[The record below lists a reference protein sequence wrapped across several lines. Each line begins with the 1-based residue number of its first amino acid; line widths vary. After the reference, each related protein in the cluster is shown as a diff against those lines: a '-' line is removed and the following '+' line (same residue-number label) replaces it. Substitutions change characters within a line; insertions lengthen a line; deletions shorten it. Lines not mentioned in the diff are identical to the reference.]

1 MKEFNILDNLFL
13 EYDMCDIMSYTE
25 SFIDTDSLFF
35 FEAETT
41 NSQKTSILSK
51 IIEFIKSICRKIRDK
66 VIELIG
72 RLKSDKVQVPAD
84 FESKVVEAEQTN
96 KGLKQ
101 IVSAA
106 KAGQA
111 SWFERVMSFMQ
122 DHPKIA
128 AATSVTAVSVAYVYL
143 NRSKFKSLLD
153 RSNNAQQDTVK
164 QLEELNKHVRDE
176 KHQNEVKKMSEGIG
190 KNMKAFY
197 EDIGKCRESLDA
209 ARDAGIKAKE
219 REQEF
224 LDKQQNKEEYN
235 DYMMKLNKK
244 EYDKLTK
251 SIDELRREL
260 TRKGI
265 KFPAKKIDYNPFE
278 FDAEK
283 MADRVNELRNF
294 ENTLFALS
302 QSK

>member
-1 MKEFNILDNLFL
+1 MWYNELHRII
-13 EYDMCDIMSYTE
+13 YWYR
-25 SFIDTDSLFF
+25 FIVF
-35 FEAETT
+35 FEAHTT
-41 NSQKTSILSK
+41 NSQKTGILTK

-72 RLKSDKVQVPAD
+72 RLKGDKVQVPAD

-128 AATSVTAVSVAYVYL
+128 AATSVAAVSVAYVYL

>member
-25 SFIDTDSLFF
+25 SLFF
-35 FEAETT
+35 FEADTT
-41 NSQKTSILSK
+41 NSQKTNILSK

-72 RLKSDKVQVPAD
+72 RLKGDKVQVPAD

-128 AATSVTAVSVAYVYL
+128 AATSVAAVSVAYVYL

-251 SIDELRREL
+251 SIDDLRREL

-265 KFPAKKIDYNPFE
+265 KFPVKKIEYNPFE

>member
-1 MKEFNILDNLFL
+1 MRQTQLTLK
-13 EYDMCDIMSYTE
+13 
-25 SFIDTDSLFF
+25 
-35 FEAETT
+35 
-41 NSQKTSILSK
+41 KTSILSK

-72 RLKSDKVQVPAD
+72 RLKGDKVQVPAD

-153 RSNNAQQDTVK
+153 RSHNAQQDTVK

-265 KFPAKKIDYNPFE
+265 KFPVKKIEYNPFE

-283 MADRVNELRNF
+283 MADIVNELRNF